1 MSRSLNDIIKRS
13 GFGEKMGIKLK
24 QKKKRPL
31 SEGYI
36 KAAVGK
42 TSGIKIENY
51 SLKSTINEIINYKRG
66 IGEDG
71 PMSLGTLGDKLGSAF
86 KTIWDKIV
94 EIFETIWKFLTSQL
108 GAFWDWIT
116 GKGKEA
122 TKKAIEAKFYE
133 VSGGEVGERLA
144 LPAPAG
150 SDSAN
155 NNTSLMS
162 RTSSDLTNTG
172 GKSSVNGGGS
182 TSTNV
187 NNNSRIGYN
196 QTSRIGMNGGNGD
209 AGKTSNGPTGGTPN
223 SSKNISLP
231 RIFVDEEFHNGFKKA
246 LSAIIQK
253 FEMEGNNISSVVE
266 KLSSVNSSKLISDIK
281 SGETGENSK
290 KVGAVLSVLVYGKE
304 DNMDFT
310 NSNVTENNAFF
321 NSLEKMVRNAEGY
334 AYEDKNINPDQV
346 KPAYSKWKL
355 LEKLIDN
362 VCARMESYKSSAER
376 AVSAVTKLAKD
387 LSKALSDNRTS
398 EGLNDEGRKVGKD
411 SSSKIMEL
419 ATKCGNEFKTGLT
432 NLGKDMKK
440 LIDALKPKG

>member
-116 GKGKEA
+116 GKGKES

-144 LPAPAG
+144 LPAPSSSG
-150 SDSAN
+150 STND
-155 NNTSLMS
+155 NTNLTT
-162 RTSSDLTNTG
+162 RTSSDLTNT
-172 GKSSVNGGGS
+172 SINGGGS
-182 TSTNV
+182 TSNV
-187 NNNSRIGYN
+187 NNSSSIGYN
-196 QTSRIGMNGGNGD
+196 QTSRIGVNGGND
-209 AGKTSNGPTGGTPN
+209 TTGKTSSKPTGGTPN

-253 FEMEGNNISSVVE
+253 FEMEGNNISSAVE

-281 SGETGENSK
+281 SGETGENTK
-290 KVGAVLSVLVYGKE
+290 KVGDVLSVLVYGKE
-304 DNMDFT
+304 SNMDFT
-310 NSNVTENNAFF
+310 NSNGTENNDFF

-376 AVSAVTKLAKD
+376 AVSTVTKLAKD
-387 LSKALSDNRTS
+387 LSRALSDNRTS
-398 EGLNDEGRKVGKD
+398 EGLNDDGRKAGKD
-411 SSSKIMEL
+411 ASSKIMEL

>member
-1 MSRSLNDIIKRS
+1 MSKSLNDIIKRS

-36 KAAVGK
+36 KATVGK

-66 IGEDG
+66 LGEDG

-116 GKGKEA
+116 GKGKES
-122 TKKAIEAKFYE
+122 TKKAVEAKFYE
-133 VSGGEVGERLA
+133 ISGGEVGERLA

-150 SDSAN
+150 SGSAN
-155 NNTSLMS
+155 DNTSVMS
-162 RTSSDLTNTG
+162 RASSDLTNTA
-172 GKSSVNGGGS
+172 GKSSVSGGGS
-182 TSTNV
+182 TSNI
-187 NNNSRIGYN
+187 NNKNRLGYN
-196 QTSRIGMNGGNGD
+196 QTDRIGMNGGNNTT
-209 AGKTSNGPTGGTPN
+209 GKTSSKPTGGTPN
-223 SSKNISLP
+223 SYKNMSLP

-253 FEMEGNNISSVVE
+253 FEVEGNNISSAVE

-281 SGETGENSK
+281 SGETGENTK

-310 NSNVTENNAFF
+310 NSNGTENNDFF
-321 NSLEKMVRNAEGY
+321 NSLEKLVRNAEGY
-334 AYEDKNINPDQV
+334 AYEDKSINPDQV

-387 LSKALSDNRTS
+387 LSKALSDNRTN
-398 EGLNDEGRKVGKD
+398 EGLNDDGRKAGKD
-411 SSSKIMEL
+411 ASSKIMEL

-440 LIDALKPKG
+440 LIGALKPKN

>member
-1 MSRSLNDIIKRS
+1 MSKSLNDIIKRS

-66 IGEDG
+66 LGEDG

-86 KTIWDKIV
+86 KTMWDKIV

-116 GKGKEA
+116 GKGKES

-133 VSGGEVGERLA
+133 VSGGEVGEKLA
-144 LPAPAG
+144 LPAPSSSG
-150 SDSAN
+150 STND
-155 NNTSLMS
+155 NTNLTT
-162 RTSSDLTNTG
+162 RTSSDLTNT
-172 GKSSVNGGGS
+172 SINGGGS
-182 TSTNV
+182 TSNV
-187 NNNSRIGYN
+187 NNSSSIGYN
-196 QTSRIGMNGGNGD
+196 QTSRIGVNGGNGTT
-209 AGKTSNGPTGGTPN
+209 GKTSSKPTGGTPN
-223 SSKNISLP
+223 SSKNMSLP

-253 FEMEGNNISSVVE
+253 FEMEGNNISSAVE

-281 SGETGENSK
+281 SGETGENTK
-290 KVGAVLSVLVYGKE
+290 KVGAVLSVLVYGNE
-304 DNMDFT
+304 NNMDFT
-310 NSNVTENNAFF
+310 NSNGTENNNFF

-398 EGLNDEGRKVGKD
+398 EGLNDDGRKTGKD
-411 SSSKIMEL
+411 ASSKIMEL

>member
-24 QKKKRPL
+24 QKKKPL

-66 IGEDG
+66 VGEDG

-116 GKGKEA
+116 GKGKES

-133 VSGGEVGERLA
+133 ISGGEVGERLA
-144 LPAPAG
+144 LPAPGG
-150 SDSAN
+150 STGIGNKPGTPSV
-155 NNTSLMS
+155 MS
-162 RTSSDLTNTG
+162 RTSSDLTNTNR
-172 GKSSVNGGGS
+172 SSINGGSNTNTSGGTSDIINSSRSGNS
-182 TSTNV
+182 TT
-187 NNNSRIGYN
+187 
-196 QTSRIGMNGGNGD
+196 
-209 AGKTSNGPTGGTPN
+209 GKTSSKPTGGTPN

-231 RIFVDEEFHNGFKKA
+231 RIFVDEEFHNGFKKV
-246 LSAIIQK
+246 LVSIIQK
-253 FEMEGNNISSVVE
+253 FEMEGNNISSAVE

-281 SGETGENSK
+281 SGEVGENTK

-310 NSNVTENNAFF
+310 NSNGTENNDFF
-321 NSLEKMVRNAEGY
+321 NSLEKLVRNAEGY

-398 EGLNDEGRKVGKD
+398 EGLNDDGRKAGKD
-411 SSSKIMEL
+411 ASSKIMEL

-440 LIDALKPKG
+440 LIGALKPKN

>member
-1 MSRSLNDIIKRS
+1 MSKSLNDIIKRS
-13 GFGEKMGIKLK
+13 GFGEKMGIKIK

-36 KAAVGK
+36 KATIGK

-116 GKGKEA
+116 GKGKES

-133 VSGGEVGERLA
+133 ISGGEVGEKLA

-150 SDSAN
+150 SGS
-155 NNTSLMS
+155 T
-162 RTSSDLTNTG
+162 DLTNTG

-182 TSTNV
+182 TSNV

-196 QTSRIGMNGGNGD
+196 QTSRIGMNGGNGTT
-209 AGKTSNGPTGGTPN
+209 GKTSSKPTGGTPN

-253 FEMEGNNISSVVE
+253 FEIEGNNISSAVE

-281 SGETGENSK
+281 SGETGENTK
-290 KVGAVLSVLVYGKE
+290 KVGDVLSVLVYGKE
-304 DNMDFT
+304 SNMDFT
-310 NSNVTENNAFF
+310 NSNGTENNDFF

-376 AVSAVTKLAKD
+376 AVSTVTKLAKD
-387 LSKALSDNRTS
+387 LSRALSDNRTS
-398 EGLNDEGRKVGKD
+398 EGLNDDGRKAGKD
-411 SSSKIMEL
+411 ASSKIMEL